1 MGVTAERLV
10 GSHQQG
16 VGGRKKSR
24 GAQGGGGLAAPGCTF
39 TPCSSSS
46 SSSAALPHAA
56 SLKVDFFSKP
66 QPKIC
71 HLSRNGGGRWG
82 GDGIGAIKMTC
93 SLKPSRGL
101 MAGNPEGQSRQPP
114 PPPPQR
120 PLPLPGAKAQRRA
133 LGSSAQP
140 GRGGCPGM
148 RNREA
153 PPSLGRQKPA
163 RQGLGL
169 GLELDKPRVASGGL
183 V

>member
-114 PPPPQR
+114 PPRPRKGLFPSLEPKLRDVPWGPPR
-120 PLPLPGAKAQRRA
+120 SLEEEAA
-133 LGSSAQP
+133 LG
-140 GRGGCPGM
+140 
-148 RNREA
+148 
-153 PPSLGRQKPA
+153 
-163 RQGLGL
+163 
-169 GLELDKPRVASGGL
+169 
-183 V
+183 